1 MRESAGREPEQ
12 PQARNGRQCLAIVTA
27 FAACILCTSCAR
39 SFRNPFSTAGPPA
52 PDVLVPGA
60 PLDQIIA
67 AVNRN
72 AQLIQNYQTHNAS
85 INIPG
90 ALGIPTLRGHI
101 AAQRPGRVRLDAS
114 TTLTGSEVDLGSNE
128 ELFWFWVKRNE
139 PPAVYF
145 ARHSQAVGS
154 AAQQLMPIEPQW
166 LVDALG
172 MAEFRPGDQHQGPLP
187 VGKNRVEITSIVASR
202 SGTMTKKTVVDV
214 AKAWVLEQHLYDASG
229 QLLASAVAKSHSY
242 YPETGVSL
250 PQVIEIRI
258 PPAEL
263 AMTID
268 VGTVE
273 LNRLVDN
280 PQLWTMPPKPGAPA
294 VDLGAAPPADP
305 GGGVP
310 TMGAQIGN
318 ADWYADAPQYG
329 GGESLGSIPI
339 APHAQAMAAAPAPAT
354 NAGSTASMASSPAAQ
369 FVPPGG
375 VVQPAGQSSAA
386 NQPVGLGA
394 QRLPAGGVMT
404 PALVR

>member
-1 MRESAGREPEQ
+1 MRPPARRRPWRRVAVAALAG
-12 PQARNGRQCLAIVTA
+12 CV
-27 FAACILCTSCAR
+27 LCTSCAR

-60 PLDQIIA
+60 SLDQIIA

-90 ALGIPTLRGHI
+90 AFGIPTLRGNI
-101 AAQRPGRVRLDAS
+101 AVQRPGRVRLEAS
-114 TTLTGSEVDLGSNE
+114 TQLTGAEVDMGSNE
-128 ELFWFWVKRNE
+128 ELFWFWVKRNQ

-145 ARHSQAVGS
+145 ARHWQAVGS

-202 SGTMTKKTVVDV
+202 SGTLTKKTVVDV
-214 AKAWVLEQHLYDASG
+214 AKAWVLEQHLYNASG
-229 QLLASAVAKSHSY
+229 QHLASAVAKSHSY

-250 PQVIEIRI
+250 PQEIEIRI
-258 PPAEL
+258 PPADL

-280 PQLWTMPPKPGAPA
+280 PQLWAMPQKPGVPA

-318 ADWYADAPQYG
+318 ADWNAEAPQYG
-329 GGESLGSIPI
+329 SGESLGAIPV
-339 APHAQAMAAAPAPAT
+339 APHAQAMAAAPVQAPAA
-354 NAGSTASMASSPAAQ
+354 NGAVAQ

-375 VVQPAGQSSAA
+375 VAQQVEQNAMAGQPAS
-386 NQPVGLGA
+386 LGA
-394 QRLPAGGVMT
+394 QRLPAAGVVTSRLM
-404 PALVR
+404 R

>member
-1 MRESAGREPEQ
+1 MTMARTMRDRANDRQERSTGSARRRRI
-12 PQARNGRQCLAIVTA
+12 AAVAALAVCLP
-27 FAACILCTSCAR
+27 FTSCAR

-52 PDVLVPGA
+52 PDVLVRGA
-60 PLDQIIA
+60 SLDQIIA

-72 AQLIQNYQTHNAS
+72 AQLIQSYQTHNAS
-85 INIPG
+85 ISIPG
-90 ALGIPTLRGHI
+90 ALGIPTLRGNI
-101 AAQRPGRVRLDAS
+101 AVERPGRVRLEAS
-114 TTLTGSEVDLGSNE
+114 TALTGPEVDLGSNE
-128 ELFWFWVKRNE
+128 ELFWFWVKRNQ

-145 ARHSQAVGS
+145 ARHWQAVGS

-172 MAEFRPGDQHQGPLP
+172 MAEFRGSDQHQGPLP

-202 SGTMTKKTVVDV
+202 SGTLTKKTVVDV

-229 QLLASAVAKSHSY
+229 QLLASAVARSHAY
-242 YPETGVSL
+242 YPETGASL
-250 PQVIEIRI
+250 PQEIEIRI

-273 LNRLVDN
+273 LNRLVNN
-280 PQLWTMPPKPGAPA
+280 PQLWALPQRPGVPA

-318 ADWYADAPQYG
+318 ADWSAAAPQYG
-329 GGESLGSIPI
+329 GGEMLGSIPV
-339 APHAQAMAAAPAPAT
+339 APHAQAMASAPAQAPA
-354 NAGSTASMASSPAAQ
+354 AGGAVAQ

-375 VVQPAGQSSAA
+375 VAQPEVQNAMASQPAS
-386 NQPVGLGA
+386 LGA
-394 QRLPAGGVMT
+394 QRLPAGGVVT
-404 PALVR
+404 PALMR